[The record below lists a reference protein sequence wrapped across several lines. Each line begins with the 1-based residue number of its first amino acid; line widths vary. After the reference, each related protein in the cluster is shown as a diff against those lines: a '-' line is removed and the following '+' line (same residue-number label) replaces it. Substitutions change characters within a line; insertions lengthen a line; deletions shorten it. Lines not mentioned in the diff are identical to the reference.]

1 MRDYAATYQRLTA
14 PLRRSPNAIF
24 FLQLFNGSITRLMY
38 LLYPL
43 LLAYIFWYQ
52 KERILPYILLPG
64 LAFLVVTL
72 IRKTLNQARPYETW
86 DIQPFLKK
94 ETQGQSMPSRHVFSA
109 TMISMCFLTFNLC
122 LGAVLLILSAT
133 LAVCRVLGGVHYP
146 KDVLVGMAIGI
157 LAGSLLFLF

>member
-14 PLRRSPNAIF
+14 PLRRSPNALF
-24 FLQLFNGSITRLMY
+24 LLQLFNSSITRLMY

-64 LAFLVVTL
+64 LAFLLVTL
-72 IRKTLNQARPYETW
+72 IRKTLNQARPYEAW

>member
-52 KERILPYILLPG
+52 EERILPYILVPG

-86 DIQPFLKK
+86 ELEPLLKK
-94 ETQGQSMPSRHVFSA
+94 ETLGQSMPSRHVFSA
-109 TMISMCFLTFNLC
+109 TMISMCFLSFNIC
-122 LGAVLLILSAT
+122 LGAVLLILSAI

-146 KDVLVGMAIGI
+146 KDVLVGMAFGI
-157 LAGSLLFLF
+157 LAGCLLFLF

>member
-1 MRDYAATYQRLTA
+1 MRDYTSLYRRLTA
-14 PLRRSPNAIF
+14 SLRRSPNAIF

-52 KERILPYILLPG
+52 KEQILPYILLPG
-64 LAFLVVTL
+64 LAFLLVTL
-72 IRKTLNQARPYETW
+72 IRKVLNQARPYETW

-109 TMISMCFLTFNLC
+109 TMISMCFLSFNIC
-122 LGAVLLILSAT
+122 LGAVLLILSAI

-146 KDVLVGMAIGI
+146 KDVLVGMAFGI
-157 LAGSLLFLF
+157 LAGCFLFLF

>member
-64 LAFLVVTL
+64 LTFLGVTL

-86 DIQPFLKK
+86 DLKFH
-94 ETQGQSMPSRHVFSA
+94 QIYH
-109 TMISMCFLTFNLC
+109 
-122 LGAVLLILSAT
+122 LI
-133 LAVCRVLGGVHYP
+133 
-146 KDVLVGMAIGI
+146 I
-157 LAGSLLFLF
+157 

>member
-1 MRDYAATYQRLTA
+1 MRDYGALYQRLTA
-14 PLRRSPNAIF
+14 SLRRSPNALF
-24 FLQLFNGSITRLMY
+24 LLQLFNGSITRLMY

-64 LAFLVVTL
+64 LAFLLVTL
-72 IRKTLNQARPYETW
+72 IRKTLNQARPYEAW

>member
-64 LAFLVVTL
+64 LAFLLVTL
-72 IRKTLNQARPYETW
+72 IRKTLNQARPYEAW

-146 KDVLVGMAIGI
+146 KDVLVGMAVGI

>member
-64 LAFLVVTL
+64 LAFLLVTL

>member
-14 PLRRSPNAIF
+14 FLRRSPNAIF

-64 LAFLVVTL
+64 LAFLLVTL
-72 IRKTLNQARPYETW
+72 IRKVLNQARPSETW

>member
-64 LAFLVVTL
+64 LAFLLVTL
-72 IRKTLNQARPYETW
+72 IRKTLNQARPYEAW

-94 ETQGQSMPSRHVFSA
+94 ETLGQSMPSRHVFSA

>member
-52 KERILPYILLPG
+52 KERILPYILVPG

-72 IRKTLNQARPYETW
+72 IRKTLNQARPYEAW

>member
-157 LAGSLLFLF
+157 LAGCLLFLL

>member
-64 LAFLVVTL
+64 LAFLLVTL
-72 IRKTLNQARPYETW
+72 IRKTLNQARPYEAW

>member
-64 LAFLVVTL
+64 LAFLLVTL
-72 IRKTLNQARPYETW
+72 IRKVLNQARPYEAW

>member
-64 LAFLVVTL
+64 LAFLLVTL
-72 IRKTLNQARPYETW
+72 IRKVLNQARPYEAW

-94 ETQGQSMPSRHVFSA
+94 DTQGQSMPSRHVFSA

-146 KDVLVGMAIGI
+146 KDVLVGMAFGI
-157 LAGSLLFLF
+157 LAGCLLFLF

>member
-24 FLQLFNGSITRLMY
+24 FLQLFNGRITRLMY

-64 LAFLVVTL
+64 LAFLLVTL
-72 IRKTLNQARPYETW
+72 IRKTLNQARPYEAW

>member
-1 MRDYAATYQRLTA
+1 MRDYASTYQRLTA
-14 PLRRSPNAIF
+14 FLRRSPNAIF

-64 LAFLVVTL
+64 LTFLGVTL

-86 DIQPFLKK
+86 DIQPYLKK

-109 TMISMCFLTFNLC
+109 TMISMCFLHFNIC
-122 LGAVLLILSAT
+122 LGAVLLVLSVI

-146 KDVLVGMAIGI
+146 KDVLVGMAVGI
-157 LAGSLLFLF
+157 LAGCLLFLF

>member
-157 LAGSLLFLF
+157 LAGCLLFLF

>member
-64 LAFLVVTL
+64 LAFLLVTL
-72 IRKTLNQARPYETW
+72 IRKTLNQARPYEAW

-157 LAGSLLFLF
+157 LAGCLLFLF

>member
-1 MRDYAATYQRLTA
+1 MRDYAALYQRLTA
-14 PLRRSPNAIF
+14 SLRRSPNALF
-24 FLQLFNGSITRLMY
+24 LLQLFNSSITRLMY

-64 LAFLVVTL
+64 LAFLLVTL
-72 IRKTLNQARPYETW
+72 IRKTLNQARPYEAW

-146 KDVLVGMAIGI
+146 KDVLVGMAVGI

>member
-1 MRDYAATYQRLTA
+1 MRDYAALYQRLTA
-14 PLRRSPNAIF
+14 SLRRSPNALF
-24 FLQLFNGSITRLMY
+24 LLQLFNSSITRLMY

-64 LAFLVVTL
+64 LAFLLVTL
-72 IRKTLNQARPYETW
+72 IRKTLNQARPYEAW

>member
-1 MRDYAATYQRLTA
+1 MRDYAALYQRLTA
-14 PLRRSPNAIF
+14 SLRRSPNALF
-24 FLQLFNGSITRLMY
+24 LLQLFNSSITRLMY